1 MARSNEYT
9 RKILTSGERSKWSDL
24 YISDSNKIILG
35 AGGDL
40 QIYHDGTDN
49 HIEAISTLS
58 IATANSGV
66 AVRIGHSTSEVSVSD
81 NFTVTGNVT
90 INGGTVKLASLPTS
104 NPGVANQLWNNS
116 GVLNVS
122 SG

>member
-1 MARSNEYT
+1 MARSDEYT
-9 RKILTSGERSKWSDL
+9 RKILTSGDRSKWSDL

-35 AGGDL
+35 ASSDL
-40 QIYHDGTDN
+40 QIFHDGTDN
-49 HIEAISTLS
+49 HIEAISALN

-66 AVRIGHSTSEVSVSD
+66 AVKIGHSTSEVSVSD

-90 INGGTVKLASLPTS
+90 INGGTVKLANLPTS